1 MRGQV
6 DLIDLQSMA
15 DGDYKYILN
24 YQDHGIK
31 DVYPVALK
39 SKRVVEVAMSL
50 IGMTIIEVAS
60 LSFLLKWPS
69 FSIEMAAFLG
79 IFKFIGPP
87 IILHSDNG
95 REFSNLAGM
104 TGAKLT
110 DDELGNVIDEIA
122 KMWPGTYMVKGR
134 YGSLF

>member
-69 FSIEMAAFLG
+69 FSIEMALFFRDLQVHWAA
-79 IFKFIGPP
+79 
-87 IILHSDNG
+87 HH
-95 REFSNLAGM
+95 LA
-104 TGAKLT
+104 L
-110 DDELGNVIDEIA
+110 
-122 KMWPGTYMVKGR
+122 
-134 YGSLF
+134 